1 MHGLISGVGMAGILA
16 NTNSGYRGWVLEV
29 RNRGVTKVG
38 ILTHQNG
45 VLFFLSSDK
54 TPLGHETALLSS

>member
-1 MHGLISGVGMAGILA
+1 MAGILA